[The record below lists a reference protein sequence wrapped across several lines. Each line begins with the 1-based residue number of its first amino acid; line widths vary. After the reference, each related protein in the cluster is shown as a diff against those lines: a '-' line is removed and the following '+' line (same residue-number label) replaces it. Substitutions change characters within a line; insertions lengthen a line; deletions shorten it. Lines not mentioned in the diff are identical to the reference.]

1 MNEPILVVDDN
12 PDNVKL
18 LVFLLRKHGY
28 QVETAASAEEALDVL
43 SRVRPA
49 LILLDIQ
56 LPGMDGLEL
65 TRRLKADPATHDI
78 VILIVTAY
86 AMKSDEERSL
96 SAGCDGYIAKPI
108 DTRKLPGVI
117 ATYLRPA
124 PVPPV

>member
-28 QVETAASAEEALDVL
+28 QVETAASAEEALVVL
-43 SRVRPA
+43 SRFRPA
-49 LILLDIQ
+49 LILMDIQ

-65 TRRLKADPATHDI
+65 TRQLKGDPKTRE
-78 VILIVTAY
+78 ILILVVTAY
-86 AMKSDEERSL
+86 AMKSDEERSMA
-96 SAGCDGYIAKPI
+96 AGADGYIVKPI

-124 PVPPV
+124 PVPPR

>member
-28 QVETAASAEEALDVL
+28 QVETAASAEEALVVL

-65 TRRLKADPATHDI
+65 TRRLKGDPATSGI
-78 VILIVTAY
+78 VILIVTAH
-86 AMKSDEERSL
+86 AMKSDEERAL